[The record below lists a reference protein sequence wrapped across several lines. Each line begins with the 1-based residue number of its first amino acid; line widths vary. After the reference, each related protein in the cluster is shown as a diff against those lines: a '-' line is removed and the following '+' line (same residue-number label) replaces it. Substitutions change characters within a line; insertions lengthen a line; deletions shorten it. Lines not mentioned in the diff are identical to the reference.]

1 MNATKTKDQKGV
13 HATREIDDDG
23 DSNARAVRENCVLLC
38 ISKYI
43 QVARMRIKWKPPL
56 FSLSFF
62 SCSSAFPW
70 WRVTQIL
77 WEEIGANSGRSF
89 PKIST
94 FVIFLRE
101 GERKRERERF
111 HEEEKVVLA

>member
-1 MNATKTKDQKGV
+1 
-13 HATREIDDDG
+13 
-23 DSNARAVRENCVLLC
+23 
-38 ISKYI
+38 
-43 QVARMRIKWKPPL
+43 MRIKWKPL

-89 PKIST
+89 PKISQM
-94 FVIFLRE
+94 E
-101 GERKRERERF
+101 RERERERDF
-111 HEEEKVVLA
+111 MGGKSSACIKLLVRAFKARESFPKDNRKLLLLKGGPGSRMKQRETTTEEEK

>member
-1 MNATKTKDQKGV
+1 
-13 HATREIDDDG
+13 
-23 DSNARAVRENCVLLC
+23 
-38 ISKYI
+38 
-43 QVARMRIKWKPPL
+43 MRIKWKPL

-70 WRVTQIL
+70 WRATEIL

-94 FVIFLRE
+94 SPLRE

-111 HEEEKVVLA
+111 QGGKSSACIKLLVRASKARESFPKDNRKLLLLKGGPGSRMKQRETTTEEEK

>member
-1 MNATKTKDQKGV
+1 
-13 HATREIDDDG
+13 
-23 DSNARAVRENCVLLC
+23 
-38 ISKYI
+38 
-43 QVARMRIKWKPPL
+43 MRIKWKPL

-62 SCSSAFPW
+62 SCSSTFPW

-94 FVIFLRE
+94 SHLLRE
-101 GERKRERERF
+101 GREKERERERDLGGKSIACIKLLVASKVRESF
-111 HEEEKVVLA
+111 PKDNRKLFLKGGPGSRMKQRETTTEEEK

>member
-1 MNATKTKDQKGV
+1 
-13 HATREIDDDG
+13 
-23 DSNARAVRENCVLLC
+23 
-38 ISKYI
+38 
-43 QVARMRIKWKPPL
+43 MRIKWKPL

-62 SCSSAFPW
+62 SCSSTFPW

-94 FVIFLRE
+94 FCERGGRE
-101 GERKRERERF
+101 KEREREISCG
-111 HEEEKVVLA
+111 EEKVVLA